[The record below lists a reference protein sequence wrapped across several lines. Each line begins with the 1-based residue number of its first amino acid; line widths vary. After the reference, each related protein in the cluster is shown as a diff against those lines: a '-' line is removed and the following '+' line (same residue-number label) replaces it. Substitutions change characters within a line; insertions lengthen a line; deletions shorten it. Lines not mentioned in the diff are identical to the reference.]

1 MQQLNQSME
10 GKNND
15 LTETIAQALNEIKS
29 ELGDKFDLEHIN
41 LAELER
47 RTGITRAK
55 LRRLKEHNFIDVP
68 HGLTGRKAETTVLT
82 GYTGLIDALLTQG
95 ITNSSVCY
103 DRLTAS
109 GYTGGLTVIKD
120 YISAHRDLVPAKR
133 QLVAPQGNRGRRYQ
147 TAPGEAYQ
155 MDWGF
160 VEVENENGAKFK
172 IACFAM
178 ICHFCGKRYIE
189 FFPNARQENLFI
201 GMIHAFMYMGIPET
215 VLTDNMKSVVIRRDS
230 EGHPIWQKDYELFMG
245 NIGFNTK
252 LCKPRH
258 PFTKGAVERLIR
270 FVKDNFLAAR
280 IFTELTDLNYD
291 ANDWCCRQNGA
302 YHRAVDCV
310 PDDKHAT
317 LCMQRACK
325 LEESI
330 ELAYYLCPERKISFD
345 GFVNY
350 EGRRF
355 GVPYWYTEKV
365 CRVRRDGY
373 TLYIYDS
380 HMNRQ
385 LTTHNVTWSRRDS
398 FCKDQYAFDQPEE
411 RPSEPVKVRIQQIEP
426 PKYESGFERF
436 NFEEGLWNG

>member
-1 MQQLNQSME
+1 MQQPNQSME

-189 FFPNARQENLFI
+189 FFPDARQENLFI

-317 LCMQRACK
+317 LCMQRACI

-380 HMNRQ
+380 HMNRL

-411 RPSEPVKVRIQQIEP
+411 RPSEPIKVRIQQIEP

-436 NFEEGLWNG
+436 NFDEGLWNG